1 MNVKEIFGPT
11 IQGEGIHAGE
21 ICSFIRF
28 AGCDQNPMCKWC
40 DTLEAYKINSG
51 IDMKPEDIFNKLS
64 KNINKIVLTGG
75 NPCIQNNDEMELLI
89 TLLKDNSYKVYI
101 ETQGTAFPEWLY
113 KLDHITISPKPPSA
127 YSNKQF
133 GQKIDG
139 IKKFIEDYY
148 TKVILYMIKNK
159 STIVQFPTLEIK
171 IVVFTRKDLEYAL
184 KVFNEVINK
193 EDIESKISIDSKQF
207 YMIDINSVINKC
219 INYTIQ
225 VGTDIHNDYIT
236 YEIDDIIKH
245 SRGMDLQ
252 VGYSFN
258 IRDTKDDIIKEVDI
272 YGWSESNNG
281 KMNYIKYNIYNN
293 DMTTLFEI
301 DISKTQTIK
310 GKIDF
315 KKGILSTDKLDKD
328 ITMHYNILYTRDNR
342 KEKEKQK
349 LTTND
354 IINSIPKELIS
365 KIRIL
370 PQIHRMLEVQ

>member
-28 AGCDQNPMCKWC
+28 AGCDQNPICKWC
-40 DTLEAYKINSG
+40 DTLEAYNKDSG
-51 IDMKPEDIFNKLS
+51 IDMKPENIVDKLS
-64 KNINKIVLTGG
+64 KNINKVILTGG
-75 NPCIQNNDEMELLI
+75 NPCIQYSNEMELLI
-89 TLLKDNSYKVYI
+89 TLLKDNSYKIYI
-101 ETQGTAFPEWLY
+101 ETQGTVFPEWLY

-133 GQKIDG
+133 GQKIDC

-148 TKVILYMIKNK
+148 TKVFLYMIKNK

-171 IVVFTRKDLEYAL
+171 IVVFTKKDLEYAL
-184 KVFNEVINK
+184 KIFNEIINK
-193 EDIESKISIDSKQF
+193 EDIESKIAISKQF
-207 YMIDINSVINKC
+207 YIIDINSVINKY

-236 YEIDDIIKH
+236 YNIEDEIIKH

-252 VGYSFN
+252 VGYLFN
-258 IRDTKDDIIKEVDI
+258 IRDTEDDIIDEVDI
-272 YGWSESNNG
+272 YGWSESGNG
-281 KMNYIKYNIYNN
+281 KINYIKYTLHNNN
-293 DMTTLFEI
+293 DNTLFEI
-301 DISKTQTIK
+301 DISDTQTIK

-328 ITMHYNILYTRDNR
+328 ITMHYNIVYTRDNR
-342 KEKEKQK
+342 KEKERQK

-354 IINSIPKELIS
+354 IIDSLPKELIS